1 MSQKKMILHARP
13 QHEWNIDEHNVYK
26 CKLMTYCTAWLYQ
39 IKSNRKI
46 SWFNEL
52 VVQHVYWASDLQSL
66 SGVSIYVNFHV
77 EWRVHCVGMSAGGRV
92 FEWLFLTRSHLSA
105 QLRHCSDQCVVLQL
119 KFLSFIIH
127 IFQILK
133 FNWIK
138 NYILINLIP
147 LGRLILYIVFVKP

>member
-1 MSQKKMILHARP
+1 MKHHVTKKMILHARP

-77 EWRVHCVGMSAGGRV
+77 EWRVHCVGMSAGGECLNGYSWPGHTWVLSWDTARISA
-92 FEWLFLTRSHLSA
+92 LFSNWSFWASSSISSRSWNS
-105 QLRHCSDQCVVLQL
+105 
-119 KFLSFIIH
+119 IE
-127 IFQILK
+127 
-133 FNWIK
+133 
-138 NYILINLIP
+138 
-147 LGRLILYIVFVKP
+147 